1 MQQLSFTVIC
11 VPRDEE
17 LGKYLDVA
25 PDHLVQPRA
34 GFIQGS
40 RAEFPEVLGA
50 KDGSGLP
57 GSSGATRSPANL
69 PEPCQIREH

>member
-1 MQQLSFTVIC
+1 MNAAIELHC

-25 PDHLVQPRA
+25 LYHLVQPTD
-34 GFIQGS
+34 GLIQRS
-40 RAEFPEVLGA
+40 WAELPEVLGA
-50 KDGSGLP
+50 KEGSGLP